1 MIDRQT
7 VDRIFAAANIVDVVS
22 DFVTLKKRGVNYM
35 ACCPFH
41 NEKTPSFV
49 VSPSKGLYK
58 CFGCGKGGNAVGF
71 VMEHEGLSYVEA
83 LKWVAKKY
91 GIEVKERE
99 QTEEERQRNDDRES
113 MMVVTSWANQYFVEQ
128 LKTDEGR
135 SIGVGY
141 FRERG
146 FTDATIAKF
155 QLGYC
160 PAKGDAMTQAALK
173 EGYREEFLVGTGL
186 TIKREASG
194 YGGEYYDRFCGRVMF
209 PVHSL
214 AGRVIAF
221 GGRTLRTDKKVAK
234 YLNSPESEI
243 YHKSNTLYGIYFAK
257 KAITQFNRCIL
268 VEGYTDVLQMHQSG
282 VENVVA
288 SSGTSLTVEQI
299 KLIKRFTKNV
309 TVIYDGDAAGIK
321 ASMRGIDMILR
332 EGLTVRCVLL
342 PDGEDPDSFARAHN
356 ATELQAYIEEH
367 EEDFISF
374 KTRILLGDAAED
386 PIKRAEVIASVVESI
401 ATIPEAITRS
411 VFIRECARKLEIDE
425 DILIREVAR
434 KRVTMV
440 DGQAGREAVDNRLRK
455 EQFVQRQAVDPNAAP
470 IHSPEGPVME
480 PAAPIDLAPKLSFA
494 EQGLN
499 RELEQL
505 ERELVGYLLKYGGE
519 NFDFEM
525 SPTEIVSLSVAETI
539 IGDLEMD
546 RIEMHSPLYRQV
558 YEEYVRF
565 YREENRAPEVNRF
578 INHPSPEVAA
588 LAVDL
593 LTEGETYAPSRMWE
607 RYEIRV
613 STERERLGEAIP
625 KAITIYKSKVVSS
638 IIASLQKELLGIETM
653 EEAQEI
659 VRRLDS
665 LNELRKNIYE
675 KYLRTV

>member
-7 VDRIFAAANIVDVVS
+7 VDRIFAAADIVDVVG
-22 DFVTLKKRGVNYM
+22 DFVTLKKKGVNYQ

-58 CFGCGKGGNAVGF
+58 CFGCGKGGNAVSF
-71 VMEHEGLSYVEA
+71 VMEHESLSYVEA

-91 GIEVKERE
+91 GIEVKEK
-99 QTEEERQRNDDRES
+99 EESPQEKQRNDDRES

-128 LKTDEGR
+128 LKTPEGE
-135 SIGVGY
+135 SVGVGY

-160 PAKGDAMTQAALK
+160 PSKGDAMTMAAMA
-173 EGYREEFLVGTGL
+173 EGYQEPFLVGTGL
-186 TIKREASG
+186 TIVREGSER
-194 YGGEYYDRFCGRVMF
+194 GGGYYDRFCGRVMF

-214 AGRVIAF
+214 SGRVIAF

-268 VEGYTDVLQMHQSG
+268 VEGYTDVLQMHQAG
-282 VENVVA
+282 LEHVVA

-342 PDGEDPDSFARAHN
+342 PEGDDPDSFARTHN
-356 ATELQAYIEEH
+356 TTELQAYIEGH

-374 KTRILLGDAAED
+374 KTRILLGDAAAD
-386 PIKRAEVIASVVESI
+386 PIKRAEVITSVVESI
-401 ATIPEAITRS
+401 ATIPEAIERS
-411 VFIRECARKLEIDE
+411 VFVRECAQKLEIDE

-440 DGQAGREAVDNRLRK
+440 DGQAGREVAQNARQK
-455 EQFVQRQAVDPNAAP
+455 EQFLQRHQGDPTAP
-470 IHSPEGPVME
+470 SFAPDASIFAPE
-480 PAAPIDLAPKLSFA
+480 APIDLAPKLSFA

-499 RELEQL
+499 RELDQL
-505 ERELVGYLLKYGGE
+505 ERELVGYLVKYGGE

-546 RIEMHSPLYRQV
+546 NIEMHDPLYRQI
-558 YEEYVRF
+558 YEEYATL
-565 YREENRAPEVNRF
+565 YKEGGAPVPNHF
-578 INHPSPEVAA
+578 INHPSPEVAS
-588 LAVDL
+588 LVVTL
-593 LTEGETYAPSRMWE
+593 LTEEETYAPSRMWE
-607 RYEIRV
+607 RYEIRI
-613 STERERLGEAIP
+613 STERERLAEAIP

-638 IIASLQKELLGIETM
+638 IIGSLQKELTGISTM

-659 VRRLDS
+659 MQRLGA
-665 LNELRKNIYE
+665 LNELRKDIYE

>member
-7 VDRIFAAANIVDVVS
+7 VDRIFAAADIVEVVS
-22 DFVTLKKRGVNYM
+22 DFVTLKKKGVNYQ

-58 CFGCGKGGNAVGF
+58 CFGCGKGGNAISF

-83 LKWVAKKY
+83 LKWVARKY

-99 QTEEERQRNDDRES
+99 QSPEEKQRNDDRES
-113 MMVVTSWANQYFVEQ
+113 MMIVTSWANQYFVDQ
-128 LKTDEGR
+128 LRTPEGE
-135 SIGVGY
+135 SVGVGY

-160 PAKGDAMTQAALK
+160 PVKGDAMTRAAL
-173 EGYREEFLVGTGL
+173 EGGYREEFLVGTGL
-186 TIKREASG
+186 TIKRETANDRS
-194 YGGEYYDRFCGRVMF
+194 GGEYYDRFCGRVMF

-214 AGRVIAF
+214 SGRVIAF

-299 KLIKRFTKNV
+299 KLVRRFTKNI

-332 EGLTVRCVLL
+332 EGMTVRCVLL
-342 PDGEDPDSFARAHN
+342 PEGEDPDSFARTHN
-356 ATELQAYIEEH
+356 ATELQGYVEEH

-386 PIKRAEVIASVVESI
+386 PIKRAEVISSVVDSI
-401 ATIPEAITRS
+401 AVIPEAIDRA
-411 VFIRECARKLEIDE
+411 VFVKI
-425 DILIREVAR
+425 
-434 KRVTMV
+434 
-440 DGQAGREAVDNRLRK
+440 GRAHV
-455 EQFVQRQAVDPNAAP
+455 
-470 IHSPEGPVME
+470 
-480 PAAPIDLAPKLSFA
+480 
-494 EQGLN
+494 
-499 RELEQL
+499 
-505 ERELVGYLLKYGGE
+505 
-519 NFDFEM
+519 
-525 SPTEIVSLSVAETI
+525 
-539 IGDLEMD
+539 
-546 RIEMHSPLYRQV
+546 
-558 YEEYVRF
+558 
-565 YREENRAPEVNRF
+565 
-578 INHPSPEVAA
+578 
-588 LAVDL
+588 
-593 LTEGETYAPSRMWE
+593 
-607 RYEIRV
+607 
-613 STERERLGEAIP
+613 
-625 KAITIYKSKVVSS
+625 
-638 IIASLQKELLGIETM
+638 
-653 EEAQEI
+653 
-659 VRRLDS
+659 
-665 LNELRKNIYE
+665 
-675 KYLRTV
+675 